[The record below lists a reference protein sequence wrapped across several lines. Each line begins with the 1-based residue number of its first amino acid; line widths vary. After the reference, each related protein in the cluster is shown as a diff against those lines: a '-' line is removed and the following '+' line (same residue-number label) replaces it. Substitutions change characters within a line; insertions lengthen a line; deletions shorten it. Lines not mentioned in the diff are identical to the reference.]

1 MKQMIHDRQ
10 NRRADLM
17 SVKLDCFEGRQN
29 FSDEDNFNPFNKS
42 QID

>member
-1 MKQMIHDRQ
+1 
-10 NRRADLM
+10 M

-42 QID
+42 QIDWGFLYVFSRF